1 VLGITSIRSKYLI
14 NGIIKSHNITPQ
26 IQAQILSIIDSN
38 KNIFNIS
45 LVLIHTA
52 FSIHI
57 SFVLSAT
64 QANITFIIHI
74 PDTTSTIIATQVKSN
89 VIVRADSLA
98 AVTFDHWSTTLK
110 SSESEALNLCSSLS
124 IVPNSVIAKLI
135 LSTSLANAIILGLEL
150 SHNIDWTVK

>member
-1 VLGITSIRSKYLI
+1 VLGITSIKSKYCI
-14 NGIIKSHNITPQ
+14 KGIIKSHNITHQ
-26 IQAQILSIIDSN
+26 IHAQILSIIDSN

-64 QANITFIIHI
+64 HANITFIIHI
-74 PDTTSTIIATQVKSN
+74 QETTSTIIATQVKSS

-98 AVTFDHWSTTLK
+98 AVTFDH
-110 SSESEALNLCSSLS
+110 
-124 IVPNSVIAKLI
+124 
-135 LSTSLANAIILGLEL
+135 
-150 SHNIDWTVK
+150 